1 MVSPGEVNESI
12 LLSIGSGEVTP
23 QKIYLKVDS
32 DKQGYIEYP
41 DGTYQA
47 TVAGVIDTTWN
58 HSAGAIRLIVPK
70 NTNEITTTKI
80 AHYPTRFRGD
90 FISNIATTMAEMSY
104 SEISSYINDNAVSGV
119 RLNNNSMLSFV
130 SAKKS
135 KSINVNSC
143 PNLPISN
150 LYKIIDDMYQLY
162 LDGVDLT
169 GGELNLGGTTK
180 AIDLNV
186 ESLRHSEI
194 NSYYTGM
201 ISDLDTA
208 GVTIT
213 INAI

>member
-23 QKIYLKVDS
+23 QKVYLKVDS

-70 NTNEITTTKI
+70 TSALFEVTKI
-80 AHYPTRFRGD
+80 GAYNAGFFGASITSRLAAKYEIGGVEIKNLNLPLAIEVRVETRVLQSILIPNARK
-90 FISNIATTMAEMSY
+90 IRLSN
-104 SEISSYINDNAVSGV
+104 
-119 RLNNNSMLSFV
+119 
-130 SAKKS
+130 
-135 KSINVNSC
+135 C

-150 LYKIIDDMYQLY
+150 LYKIIDDMYQLH
-162 LDGVDLT
+162 LDGVNLT
-169 GGELNLGGTTK
+169 GGVLNLGGTTK
-180 AIDLNV
+180 AINTHA
-186 ESLRHSEI
+186 SSAIH
-194 NSYYTGM
+194 GM
-201 ISDLDTA
+201 VYFNLLIALDFA

-213 INAI
+213 LKTI

>member
-1 MVSPGEVNESI
+1 M
-12 LLSIGSGEVTP
+12 LSIGSGEVTP

-70 NTNEITTTKI
+70 NTTEISITSNVVVGAYRGVMRINSPIIKSLCHHARINGYI
-80 AHYPTRFRGD
+80 ARNNTNWYNVSWN
-90 FISNIATTMAEMSY
+90 SNIT
-104 SEISSYINDNAVSGV
+104 
-119 RLNNNSMLSFV
+119 FV
-130 SAKKS
+130 DAPKARVVG
-135 KSINVNSC
+135 IHSC
-143 PNLPISN
+143 PNIPTSN

-169 GGELNLGGTTK
+169 GGVLDLGGTTK
-180 AIDLNV
+180 AIDLNRV
-186 ESLRHSEI
+186 SLRHSAF
-194 NSYYTGM
+194 SSHYADM

-208 GVTIT
+208 GVTTT
-213 INAI
+213 INSTYS

>member
-1 MVSPGEVNESI
+1 M
-12 LLSIGSGEVTP
+12 LSIGSGEVTP
-23 QKIYLKVDS
+23 QKVCLKVDS

-47 TVAGVIDTTWN
+47 TVAGLIDTTWN

-70 NTNEITTTKI
+70 NTSELSTTIEFFYHSMFK
-80 AHYPTRFRGD
+80 GD
-90 FISNIATTMAEMSY
+90 FKSAIGYSLSTCSSTEYNSYVNKNCAGRVNVRSNPSLTHLDVPKATRIIAS
-104 SEISSYINDNAVSGV
+104 D
-119 RLNNNSMLSFV
+119 
-130 SAKKS
+130 
-135 KSINVNSC
+135 C
-143 PNLPISN
+143 PNLPTSN

-169 GGELNLGGTTK
+169 GGVLNLGGITK
-180 AIDLNV
+180 AIDLNRV
-186 ESLRHSEI
+186 SLRHSEI

-213 INAI
+213 INSF